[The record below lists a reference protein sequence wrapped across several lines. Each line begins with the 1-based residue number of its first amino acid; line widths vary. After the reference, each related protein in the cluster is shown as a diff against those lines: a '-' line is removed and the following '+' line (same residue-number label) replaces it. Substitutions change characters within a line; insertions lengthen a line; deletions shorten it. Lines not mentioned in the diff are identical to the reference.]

1 MRNFL
6 ITLPRFTTPMQVL
19 QEVNKR
25 AEPSEAPPDVDQ
37 VSWKEN
43 EMTVRMRYDNNAVD
57 RCVCM
62 CVCRLLNEV
71 SLAWAIWFAP

>member
-37 VSWKEN
+37 ASWKEN
-43 EMTVRMRYDNNAVD
+43 EMTVRMRYDYSAV
-57 RCVCM
+57 
-62 CVCRLLNEV
+62 RLSLAYEV